1 MGIDMGPKGKNH
13 SMTGMEWAL
22 LIALSML
29 WGGSFFFVGVAVTD
43 FPPFTIVALRV
54 TMASL
59 ALLAVMAIM
68 NIELPR
74 RGRIWAALFVM
85 GFLNNVVPFSLIV
98 WGQTH
103 IASGVAS
110 ILNATTPLFTVL
122 VAHFLTADEKMTV
135 GRILGVFLGL
145 AGVAVM
151 VGTAVVQ
158 SLGTDVL
165 AQVAILGAALSYAF
179 AGVFGRC
186 FKAMGVAPLATAAGQ
201 VTASSILLL
210 PVMLIVDKPW
220 TFAAPSG
227 EAVGALLGLA
237 GLSTALAYVLYFRIL
252 ATAGA
257 TNLLLVTLL
266 IPVSAIL
273 LGIVFLGEVLEWKHI
288 VGLTLIGIGL
298 GAIDGRPWSALQR
311 RLRPRRGQ
319 PTRNLYGDGI

>member
-1 MGIDMGPKGKNH
+1 
-13 SMTGMEWAL
+13 MTGMEWAL